1 MYGHPYYRQPEPWEY
16 YAYPYGFD
24 APVELRGY
32 GSDPQAFV
40 GRGGRG
46 SDGSTASTILKV
58 GIVLGGALMIYA
70 IYRGTKAMAPIHE
83 AVGGGA
89 ARILAARGGKLGG
102 KGAALSEGLRA
113 LGPSSSR
120 PQRVFTA
127 PRSDV
132 EVLRALPA
140 PKSASSWAG
149 SYGVERRGD
158 EG

>member
-32 GSDPQAFV
+32 GSDPQALV
-40 GRGGRG
+40 GRGGREP
-46 SDGSTASTILKV
+46 DGSTASTFLKV

-70 IYRGTKAMAPIHE
+70 IYRGTKAAAPIHE
-83 AVGGGA
+83 AVGGA
-89 ARILAARGGKLGG
+89 AVKILAARGGKLGG

-113 LGPSSSR
+113 LGSSSSSSSR
-120 PQRVFTA
+120 PQRIFTA
-127 PRSDV
+127 PRGEV

-140 PKSASSWAG
+140 H
-149 SYGVERRGD
+149 GD